1 MYRNL
6 LWAAVGTFAI
16 GTESFVIAGVLEE
29 LSRDLAVSPSQ
40 AGQLVTAYALVYALA
55 APVMATLTAHWK
67 RQAVMR
73 GAMALFALGNVAAAL
88 APGFAALL
96 ATRLLLALC
105 AGTFS
110 PVAAAW
116 ASAAVASEQRG
127 RALAF
132 VMAGVAVS
140 TVAGVPIATQVGQ
153 AFGWRATFVLVA
165 ALALVALAGLCL
177 PRPAQPAAPPASI
190 AQRVAWLRTPAVA
203 HALLVTWLT
212 FTGAFCVY
220 TYLAPL
226 MHAVAGPLLTRH
238 LPLVLMAFGAAAV
251 TGSLTGGHLAD
262 RFGVRFVIPRALLF
276 IAVVYAA
283 LGALAGGAG
292 WGAGLSAGAAV
303 LLLVLW
309 GLVGWQLPAAQQLN
323 LMQLAPHA
331 APIVLS
337 LQGSALYLG
346 VSTGA
351 LVGSLALKFGSPSL
365 LGWIGAGCELAALL
379 VWAAHTPRPLAAPAA
394 ARPMRVPGGSS

>member
-16 GTESFVIAGVLEE
+16 GTESFVIAGVLVE

-55 APVMATLTAHWK
+55 APIMATLTAQWERHT
-67 RQAVMR
+67 VMR
-73 GAMALFALGNVAAAL
+73 VAMALFALGNVAAAL
-88 APGFAALL
+88 APDFVALL
-96 ATRLLLALC
+96 AARLVLALC

-116 ASAAVASEQRG
+116 AGAAVPPEQRG

-140 TVAGVPIATQVGQ
+140 TVAGVPIATQLGQ
-153 AFGWRATFVLVA
+153 TFGWRATFVLVA
-165 ALALVALAGLCL
+165 ALALVALIGLCR
-177 PRPAQPAAPPASI
+177 PRPPQPIASPASL
-190 AQRVAWLRTPAVA
+190 AQRIAWLRTPAIA

-226 MHAVAGPLLTRH
+226 THAIAGPLLTNH
-238 LPLVLMAFGAAAV
+238 LSFVLAAFGAAAV
-251 TGSLTGGHLAD
+251 VGSLTGGHLAD
-262 RFGVRFVIPRALLF
+262 RFGARFVIPRALLL

-283 LGALAGGAG
+283 LGVLAGAPTSKVS
-292 WGAGLSAGAAV
+292 LSAAAAV
-303 LLLVLW
+303 LLLVMW
-309 GLVGWQLPAAQQLN
+309 GLIGWQLPSAQQLN
-323 LMQLAPHA
+323 LIQLAPHA

-351 LVGSLALKFGSPSL
+351 LVGSLALEFGSPAW

-379 VWAAHTPRPLAAPAA
+379 VWLSRRPPSLTASAA
-394 ARPMRVPGGSS
+394 AR

>member
-16 GTESFVIAGVLEE
+16 GTESFVIAGVLQE

-40 AGQLVTAYALVYALA
+40 AGQLVTAYALVYALS

-67 RQAVMR
+67 RHTVMR
-73 GAMALFALGNVAAAL
+73 VTMALFALGNVAAAL

-96 ATRLLLALC
+96 AARLVLALC

-116 ASAAVASEQRG
+116 AGAAVAPEQRG

-140 TVAGVPIATQVGQ
+140 TVAGVPIATQLGQ
-153 AFGWRATFVLVA
+153 TFGWRATFVLVA
-165 ALALVALAGLCL
+165 VLALVALAGLCR
-177 PRPAQPAAPPASI
+177 PRPPQPAAPPASI
-190 AQRVAWLRTPAVA
+190 AQRIAWLRTPAIA

-212 FTGAFCVY
+212 FTGCFCVY

-226 MHAVAGPLLTRH
+226 AHAIAGPLLTGH

-251 TGSLTGGHLAD
+251 VGSLTGGYLAD
-262 RFGVRFVIPRALLF
+262 RFGVRFVIPCALLL
-276 IAVVYAA
+276 IAIVYAA
-283 LGALAGGAG
+283 LGALAGGPG
-292 WGAGLSAGAAV
+292 WSASPSAAAAV
-303 LLLVLW
+303 LLLAVW

-323 LMQLAPHA
+323 LIELAPQA

-351 LVGSLALKFGSPSL
+351 LVGSLALEFGSPAW

-379 VWAAHTPRPLAAPAA
+379 VWMARKPRPLAAAA
-394 ARPMRVPGGSS
+394 TPS